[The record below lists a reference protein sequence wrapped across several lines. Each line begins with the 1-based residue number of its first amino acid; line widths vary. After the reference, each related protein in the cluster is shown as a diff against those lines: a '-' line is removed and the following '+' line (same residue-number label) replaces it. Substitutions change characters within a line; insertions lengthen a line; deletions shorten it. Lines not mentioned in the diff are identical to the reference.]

1 MTSSSVLADAEDNE
15 ELIVAL
21 TVAQIVA
28 DDVCMMM
35 LRVIGCGKYCRRGLY
50 DRQNSKDM
58 LDLLLCSGTYMTV

>member
-21 TVAQIVA
+21 TVAQIVPN
-28 DDVCMMM
+28 DVRM
-35 LRVIGCGKYCRRGLY
+35 LRVIVCGKYYRRGLY

-58 LDLLLCSGTYMTV
+58 FDLLLCSGTYCNT